1 MPFKSTPRK
10 RKAVTLRT
18 VADSVGLAPCSIS
31 AVLNNSPAAMNIPE
45 HTKKRIFRA
54 VHRLRYRPNLS
65 ARSLRTQRS
74 RIIALLAHDFTK
86 ERMSEALA
94 GIVRGTSERGYLL
107 VMMTWDGR
115 PESLIERELELRQR
129 GIEGMI
135 VLDAPPS
142 ANLEIPF
149 VRLDLARI
157 EDMANAAQVIPSPQG
172 EVAAHTLL
180 DRIER
185 NHRAGFPLG

>member
-1 MPFKSTPRK
+1 
-10 RKAVTLRT
+10 
-18 VADSVGLAPCSIS
+18 
-31 AVLNNSPAAMNIPE
+31 MNIPE

-74 RIIALLAHDFTK
+74 RVVALLAQDFTR
-86 ERMSEALA
+86 EHMSEALA

-115 PESLIERELELRQR
+115 PESLLERELELRQR

-149 VRLDLARI
+149 VRLGLTEV
-157 EDMANAAQVIPSPQG
+157 EDKADTAQAITIPQG
-172 EVAAHTLL
+172 EAAAHALL

-185 NHRAGFPLG
+185 NHRDGFPLG